1 VFFFD
6 YFIKLILYFVS
17 FAMHIFVF
25 CLFLLFSP
33 FLYANNI
40 GIIGRPDA
48 HAPIGVM
55 GDHPHKKGEVMFSY
69 RFMRMEMS
77 DLQDGTHDISRED
90 SVSSTGSYKFL
101 NAPIEMHT
109 NMQMFGGMYGINDYL
124 TGIVMIPY
132 LNKKMQV
139 RQRADEMQR
148 FTVSSR
154 GFGDVKL
161 TGIVT
166 LKKKLNSKW
175 LLNFGIS
182 IPTGETNVK
191 DDMVMMNGTHS
202 HSTLGY
208 GMQLGSGTYEPILKI
223 GYNKKWDKFS
233 FGWDASGVWRLYQN
247 EDDYHLGD
255 EYQGTLYSAFLLN
268 DWISLSGRIDGKWRR
283 KISGAHA
290 HHSNMLMSPAFS
302 KDQGQKKLNLYG
314 GINFIIPKGELK
326 GNRLALEYSGP
337 IYQYYDGLQMKND
350 WMITLGWQYAFTFKD
365 LF

>member
-1 VFFFD
+1 
-6 YFIKLILYFVS
+6 
-17 FAMHIFVF
+17 MHIFIF

-33 FLYANNI
+33 FLYANNV

-55 GDHPHKKGEVMFSY
+55 GDHAHKKGEVMFSY

-101 NAPIEMHT
+101 NAPIKMHT

-139 RQRADEMQR
+139 RQRAGEMQR

-166 LKKKLNSKW
+166 
-175 LLNFGIS
+175 
-182 IPTGETNVK
+182 
-191 DDMVMMNGTHS
+191 
-202 HSTLGY
+202 
-208 GMQLGSGTYEPILKI
+208 
-223 GYNKKWDKFS
+223 
-233 FGWDASGVWRLYQN
+233 
-247 EDDYHLGD
+247 
-255 EYQGTLYSAFLLN
+255 
-268 DWISLSGRIDGKWRR
+268 
-283 KISGAHA
+283 
-290 HHSNMLMSPAFS
+290 
-302 KDQGQKKLNLYG
+302 
-314 GINFIIPKGELK
+314 
-326 GNRLALEYSGP
+326 
-337 IYQYYDGLQMKND
+337 
-350 WMITLGWQYAFTFKD
+350 
-365 LF
+365 